1 MLTIRFRTQPNFL
14 AKGDAMTRRISHRE
28 YQEVFEYHGNTC
40 IERVCYH
47 DSGSIRRE
55 WLLFDTVEEAAEVF
69 NECCC

>member
-1 MLTIRFRTQPNFL
+1 
-14 AKGDAMTRRISHRE
+14 MTRRISHRE

-40 IERVCYH
+40 IERVRYH

-55 WLLFDTVEEAAEVF
+55 WLLFDTVEEAAEAF